1 MTTLVAMLYNVLLV
15 LLLNHVAETALPPW
29 PSEIQQGVAEQPSVV
44 PAVDL
49 KKNQQSSYGVDVSFP
64 IHHGIDR
71 LSFQGERY
79 DDFLKGCYDKY
90 GHSPCDSSERSR
102 ERLNLLQPKTQQNY
116 TEKGFAKVRAP
127 ESAFAPLR
135 KFFEDHKTSMSPEQ
149 WPRGNTYTNHWK
161 NPTYMLSLEDGR
173 WREGRRIK
181 AQVWDAVRQV
191 LEEWTGERLKPT
203 SLYGIR
209 VYKEGAILASH
220 VDRLPLVTSAII
232 NVDQDLDSPWPVEVY
247 THDGHAENV
256 TMAPGDMVMY
266 ESHTCVHGRP
276 IPLQGRHYANVFVHF
291 IPVDD
296 SGHEKNEGSSESMKY
311 PPPRRDAV
319 RGGASRVIPGVG
331 GKAGSGTMGGAGR
344 TRLRPKVEELQY
356 YQHKPHEAD
365 EGRHETEEEEGAGGA
380 RPGETPEEREDR
392 EEREAAFATGST
404 SLHLAAA
411 RGDLSAVEREIE
423 RLDARGGSGT
433 SIDAT
438 DANNWRPLH
447 EAARGGHLEV
457 VKKLVDAGADLGA
470 TTFQGGTPL
479 WWARETHGQENEV
492 VRFLREIGAPDFSE
506 GDEL

>member
-1 MTTLVAMLYNVLLV
+1 
-15 LLLNHVAETALPPW
+15 
-29 PSEIQQGVAEQPSVV
+29 
-44 PAVDL
+44 
-49 KKNQQSSYGVDVSFP
+49 
-64 IHHGIDR
+64 
-71 LSFQGERY
+71 
-79 DDFLKGCYDKY
+79 
-90 GHSPCDSSERSR
+90 
-102 ERLNLLQPKTQQNY
+102 
-116 TEKGFAKVRAP
+116 
-127 ESAFAPLR
+127 
-135 KFFEDHKTSMSPEQ
+135 
-149 WPRGNTYTNHWK
+149 
-161 NPTYMLSLEDGR
+161 
-173 WREGRRIK
+173 
-181 AQVWDAVRQV
+181 
-191 LEEWTGERLKPT
+191 
-203 SLYGIR
+203 
-209 VYKEGAILASH
+209 
-220 VDRLPLVTSAII
+220 
-232 NVDQDLDSPWPVEVY
+232 
-247 THDGHAENV
+247 
-256 TMAPGDMVMY
+256 
-266 ESHTCVHGRP
+266 
-276 IPLQGRHYANVFVHF
+276 
-291 IPVDD
+291 
-296 SGHEKNEGSSESMKY
+296 
-311 PPPRRDAV
+311 
-319 RGGASRVIPGVG
+319 
-331 GKAGSGTMGGAGR
+331 MGGAGR